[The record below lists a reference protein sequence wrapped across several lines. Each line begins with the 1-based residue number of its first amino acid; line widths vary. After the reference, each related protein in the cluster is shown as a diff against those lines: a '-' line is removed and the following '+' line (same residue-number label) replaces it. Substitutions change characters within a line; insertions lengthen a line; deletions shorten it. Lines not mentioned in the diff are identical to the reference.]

1 MADLVSPGPMGEAG
15 RRPTGNADKGAGP
28 TPVSVTTSMS
38 RRRRRRLPPRPWLL
52 GVTSLV
58 LLAGCASEAPQDM
71 LQPEGS
77 FARTL
82 DNLFNPIF
90 WVAVLV
96 FVVVEGLIV
105 YAIVKWRYRGDADDG
120 VADAGE
126 MPAQLHG
133 NTRLEIGWT
142 ILPALVLAGVAVFT
156 VPVIFELNAQP
167 AKGEALE
174 VDVTGAQFW
183 WGYEYPS
190 QPDFGITD
198 GIVTA
203 NELHIPAGQRVYLT
217 LRSVDVI
224 HSFWAPKLNGKRDVV
239 PGRVHNWLL
248 EAEEP
253 GVYSGQCAEFCGVS
267 HANMRLK
274 VVAHDPAGWDA
285 WVEDMQREPVQP
297 VSGLAAEGFTLF
309 QQRGCSGCHVVQG
322 AYDEVADD
330 APAAPDLTHLFSR
343 DCFAGCIYD
352 LNDRTE
358 LEAWLRDPQRKAG
371 SKMVVGQ
378 LTEADIDAL
387 YAYLET
393 LE

>member
-1 MADLVSPGPMGEAG
+1 MGTADQGTGP
-15 RRPTGNADKGAGP
+15 TP
-28 TPVSVTTSMS
+28 TPVSTTTSTPHRS
-38 RRRRRRLPPRPWLL
+38 ARRLVPRPWLL
-52 GVTSLV
+52 AVASLV
-58 LLAGCASEAPQDM
+58 ALAGCASDAPQDM
-71 LQPEGS
+71 LQPEGPY
-77 FARTL
+77 ARTL

-90 WVAVLV
+90 WVAVAV
-96 FVVVEGLIV
+96 FVVVEGVIV
-105 YAIVKWRYRGDADDG
+105 YAIVKWRDRGDADG
-120 VADAGE
+120 DAEE

-142 ILPALVLAGVAVFT
+142 IVPALVLAVIAVLT
-156 VPVIFELNAQP
+156 VPVIFELNAEP

-183 WGYEYPS
+183 WGYEYPN
-190 QPDFGITD
+190 QPDFGITE

-203 NELHIPAGQRVYLT
+203 NELHIPAGQRVHLT
-217 LRSVDVI
+217 LESVDVI

-239 PGRVHNWLL
+239 PGRTHHWLL
-248 EAEEP
+248 EADEP
-253 GVYSGQCAEFCGVS
+253 GVYSGQCAEFCGLS

-274 VVAHDPAGWDA
+274 VVAHDAAGWDA
-285 WVEDMQREPVQP
+285 WVEDMQQEPVEP

-309 QQRGCSGCHVVQG
+309 QQRGCSGCHVVEG

-352 LNDRTE
+352 LNDRNE

-371 SKMVVGQ
+371 SKMVIGE

>member
-1 MADLVSPGPMGEAG
+1 MSA
-15 RRPTGNADKGAGP
+15 
-28 TPVSVTTSMS
+28 TTSPR
-38 RRRRRRLPPRPWLL
+38 RRRRRRLLPRPWALA
-52 GVTSLV
+52 VAALV
-58 LLAGCASEAPQDM
+58 VLSGCASDAPQDY
-71 LQPEGS
+71 LEPAGPL
-77 FARTL
+77 ARTL
-82 DNLFNPIF
+82 DNLFVPVF
-90 WVAVLV
+90 WIALGV
-96 FVVVEGLIV
+96 FVVVEGVIV
-105 YAIVKWRYRGDADDG
+105 FAVVKWRHRDGDDG
-120 VADAGE
+120 GAEE

-142 ILPALVLAGVAVFT
+142 ILPALVLAVVAVFT
-156 VPVIFELNAQP
+156 VPVIFELNAVP
-167 AKGEALE
+167 AEGESLE

-183 WGYEYPS
+183 WGYEYPT

-198 GIVTA
+198 EGGIVTA

-239 PGRVHNWLL
+239 PGREHNWSI
-248 EAEEP
+248 EADEP
-253 GVYSGQCAEFCGVS
+253 GVYSGQCAEFCGIS

-285 WVEDMQREPVQP
+285 WVEDMQQEPVEP

-309 QQRGCSGCHVVQG
+309 QQRGCSGCHVVEG
-322 AYDEVADD
+322 AYDEVAED

-352 LNDRTE
+352 LNDRNE

-371 SKMVVGQ
+371 SKMVIGQ

>member
-1 MADLVSPGPMGEAG
+1 MRRRARVAD
-15 RRPTGNADKGAGP
+15 PTASTA
-28 TPVSVTTSMS
+28 
-38 RRRRRRLPPRPWLL
+38 RRRRRRRAPRP
-52 GVTSLV
+52 V
-58 LLAGCASEAPQDM
+58 LLAVLALGLVAGCASDAPQDM

-77 FARTL
+77 YARTL

-105 YAIVKWRYRGDADDG
+105 YAVVKWRHRDADGDAIG
-120 VADAGE
+120 DAAE

-142 ILPALVLAGVAVFT
+142 ILPALVLAVVAVFT
-156 VPVIFELNAQP
+156 VPVIFELNAVP
-167 AKGEALE
+167 AEGEALE

-190 QPDFGITD
+190 QPDFGITE

-239 PGRVHNWLL
+239 PGRVHNWSL
-248 EAEEP
+248 EANEP
-253 GVYSGQCAEFCGVS
+253 GVYSGQCAEFCGIS

-274 VVAHDPAGWDA
+274 VVAHDPSGWDA
-285 WVEDMQREPVQP
+285 WVEDMQQEPVEP
-297 VSGLAAEGFTLF
+297 ASGLAAEGFTLF
-309 QQRGCSGCHVVQG
+309 QQRGCSGCHVVAG
-322 AYDEVADD
+322 AYDEVAED

-352 LNDRTE
+352 LNDRNE